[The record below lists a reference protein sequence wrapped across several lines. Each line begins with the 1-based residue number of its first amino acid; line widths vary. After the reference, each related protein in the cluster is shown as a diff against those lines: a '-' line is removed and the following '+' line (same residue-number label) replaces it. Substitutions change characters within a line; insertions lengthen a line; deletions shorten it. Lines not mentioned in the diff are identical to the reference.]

1 MWCEFNKVPL
11 RCGQLNFV
19 FICQRPPLMFNYTH
33 AHACTTNPGFWA
45 VTIRIQDSK
54 YISSTTNFWVFFFFF
69 FFSNKRILFK
79 VAVFFFLLLLP
90 LKRMASFGGTTQKCL
105 ACNKT
110 VYLVDQLQ
118 TDGKV
123 YHKACF
129 RCHHC
134 KGTLKVIHSFISS
147 YLAPINL
154 CIISIYIYIYFASV

>member
-1 MWCEFNKVPL
+1 M
-11 RCGQLNFV
+11 
-19 FICQRPPLMFNYTH
+19 I
-33 AHACTTNPGFWA
+33 
-45 VTIRIQDSK
+45 
-54 YISSTTNFWVFFFFF
+54 FFFFCFCFCRRESCLKLQSF
-69 FFSNKRILFK
+69 FFS
-79 VAVFFFLLLLP
+79 FFLFLLLLP

-147 YLAPINL
+147 YLAPVNL
-154 CIISIYIYIYFASV
+154 CIISIYIFFLHLSNKMGESVFVLS